1 MISDRKGDQ
10 MTRLE
15 LTELVK
21 KAQNGDERALEEIYS
36 FTRPHVFNMAYSALK
51 NRDDAEDIVQDCY
64 VTVISKLGELKSPES
79 FEKWLNTLAANKIK
93 DYIKKKKPDLI
104 GDENF
109 DYIADIA
116 EESTDYIPH
125 RKLEREDNS
134 ETVSKIVSE
143 LSEDKRKCIE
153 MHYFDEKSVSEIADE
168 LNIPE
173 NTVKSR
179 LHQGR
184 KEVGDK
190 IKRRST
196 KLLITILIII
206 MLITCSLSVS
216 SSRKVIFDFIT
227 KVYDTFIEI
236 TVPDPQEKYQPIS
249 VVYRMTYVPDGFS
262 LVNSVDSADLHF
274 ETYSRENGSYITYQ
288 QYTFLVKDYVD
299 GEGTIIYDIEVGN
312 RYIKVFRNDGM
323 VYFKWNDE
331 SYMYSITAPP
341 EISDEE
347 MIKIVEGI
355 VPM

>member
-1 MISDRKGDQ
+1 

-36 FTRPHVFNMAYSALK
+36 FTRPHIFNMAYSALK

-143 LSEDKRKCIE
+143 LSDDKRKCIE

-190 IKRRST
+190 IRRRST

-227 KVYDTFIEI
+227 KVYDTYINI
-236 TVPDPQEKYQPIS
+236 MVPDPPQSNEPFS
-249 VVYRMTYVPDGFS
+249 VFYEMTYVPENFKLDQITHEDQFRSERYEYIGEKKGS
-262 LVNSVDSADLHF
+262 LSFCQFPLAERMS
-274 ETYSRENGSYITYQ
+274 I
-288 QYTFLVKDYVD
+288 D
-299 GEGTIIYDIEVGN
+299 GEGTKIYELDIGERHV
-312 RYIKVFRNDGM
+312 KFFRNDYM
-323 VYFKWNDE
+323 VSCIWNDE
-331 SYMYSITAPP
+331 ECIFLITVDPDIP
-341 EISDEE
+341 DEE